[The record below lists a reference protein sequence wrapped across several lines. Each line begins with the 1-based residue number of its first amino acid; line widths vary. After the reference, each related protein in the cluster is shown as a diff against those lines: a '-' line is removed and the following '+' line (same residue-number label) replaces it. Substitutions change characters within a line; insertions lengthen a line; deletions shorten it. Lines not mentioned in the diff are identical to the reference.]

1 MGAGGSVQQI
11 PDRPLSVVIPPTD
24 DTNKPLPFPKHGV
37 HLSFAN
43 QFIAECGGRDALE
56 GLTTT
61 EVNDQFVKPA
71 TFAAQSSYCDM
82 LTSQHHEA
90 VGIATVFISHA
101 WKYHFLDVVDALDYH
116 FKVEPHIII
125 WFDLFSNNQHKAVD
139 LDFHWWCNTF
149 KSAIQMF
156 GRTVMVLS
164 PWSNPIPL
172 TRGWCL
178 FELYCTAASDDC
190 KFEVAMSQTH
200 QTHFFDDMATDG
212 AAAIDKMLATIN
224 AEKSECWKAE
234 DRDRIFDA
242 VRKTV
247 GFPGINAMV
256 FEQLRQW
263 VVVVTLRAISQEMDP
278 MKLLGLKSTLG
289 KLYVGQG
296 KYDLAEPLC
305 LECFLK
311 YKEVLND
318 HHPSTLL
325 SMNYLARLYY
335 DQGKY
340 DLALPLYID
349 CLTIKK
355 EELGDRHPETLR
367 TIKNLANLYDDQ
379 GKYELAEPLK
389 VEILAMRKEVFGDR
403 HVDTLHSMNNLADL
417 YARQEKYELAEP
429 LYVECLAMKKE
440 VMGDRHPVTLVSMNS
455 LAGLYYKQGKYE
467 LAERLYVDCLA
478 ICKEVLGDLHPSTL
492 RSMNGLAILHE
503 SQGKYGLVES

>member
-1 MGAGGSVQQI
+1 MGAAASIQQSQQV
-11 PDRPLSVVIPPTD
+11 PDLSLVVVTPTD
-24 DTNKPLPFPKHGV
+24 PNVPLPFPKHGV
-37 HLSFAN
+37 HLSFAHE
-43 QFIAECGGRDALE
+43 FIAECGGRDALE
-56 GLTTT
+56 RLTTT

-71 TFAAQSSYCDM
+71 TFATQSSYCDM
-82 LTSQHHEA
+82 LTSQRHDA

-101 WKYHFLDVVDALDYH
+101 WKYHFLYVVDALNYH
-116 FKVEPHIII
+116 FKDEPDIII

-256 FEQLRQW
+256 FERLRKW
-263 VVVVTLRAISQEMDP
+263 VVMVTVRAMEEETDAI
-278 MKLLGLKSTLG
+278 KLLGLKSTLG
-289 KLYVGQG
+289 KLYEGQG
-296 KYDLAEPLC
+296 KYD
-305 LECFLK
+305 
-311 YKEVLND
+311 
-318 HHPSTLL
+318 
-325 SMNYLARLYY
+325 
-335 DQGKY
+335 
-340 DLALPLYID
+340 
-349 CLTIKK
+349 
-355 EELGDRHPETLR
+355 
-367 TIKNLANLYDDQ
+367 
-379 GKYELAEPLK
+379 
-389 VEILAMRKEVFGDR
+389 
-403 HVDTLHSMNNLADL
+403 
-417 YARQEKYELAEP
+417 LAEP
-429 LYVECLAMKKE
+429 LYVECLAM
-440 VMGDRHPVTLVSMNS
+440 R
-455 LAGLYYKQGKYE
+455 
-467 LAERLYVDCLA
+467 
-478 ICKEVLGDLHPSTL
+478 KEVLGDRHPDTL
-492 RSMNGLAILHE
+492 KSMNGLAVIYYNQGKYDKAEPLFVACLAMYKEVLGNRHPDTLGSMDNLAILYDI
-503 SQGKYGLVES
+503 QGKYGLAEPLHGECLAMRKEVLGDRHPDTLGSMGDLAGLYLNQGKYDMAEPL